1 MAPISRAKAK
11 EMGLLRYSTGKP
23 CSHGH
28 IAERLVGNW
37 VCVQCNRDNVKKQ
50 AEANP
55 DRVRANKRA
64 SDRRNSA
71 TKMVRREEATGHKW
85 LSQKVRDA
93 VENGKLLKTPCEVCG
108 KQESEAHHPD
118 YSKPLSVV
126 WLCRQHHLEI
136 HNGV

>member
-11 EMGLLRYSTGKP
+11 EMGLLRYFTGKP

-55 DRVRANKRA
+55 DRVR
-64 SDRRNSA
+64 
-71 TKMVRREEATGHKW
+71 REEATGHKW

-93 VENGKLLKTPCEVCG
+93 VKNGKLLKTPCEVCG